1 MKERAAQALVME
13 DRYLSVRQLAEYTS
27 LSEGTIRNILSEIP
41 HHRLKRKILIKRSE
55 FDRWLLRRRQQKQHI
70 SPLTQ
75 EMLARIK
82 KDVHG
87 N

>member
-1 MKERAAQALVME
+1 MD

-27 LSEGTIRNILSEIP
+27 LSEGTIRTILPEIP

-55 FDRWLLRRRQQKQHI
+55 FDRWLLRRRQQKQHV
-70 SPLTQ
+70 SPLVKDLV
-75 EMLARIK
+75 EKIK
-82 KDVHG
+82 KDIHG